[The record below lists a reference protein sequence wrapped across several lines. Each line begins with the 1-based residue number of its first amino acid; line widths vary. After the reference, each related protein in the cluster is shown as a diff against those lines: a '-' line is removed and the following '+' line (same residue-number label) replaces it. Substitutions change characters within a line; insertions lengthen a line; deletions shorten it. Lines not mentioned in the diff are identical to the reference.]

1 MEKKDTNVTTD
12 TRRDKVN
19 PQDDI
24 HDALFKYTIPVQ
36 LKPSRRIGDEKRV
49 PKWQV
54 RNEERCGLR
63 LKPITASQP
72 IIIITITYSQ
82 QQRQQTQWQ
91 QKRICRN
98 LSVGIAKS
106 MPVANWLC
114 NYQRYIQ
121 K

>member
-1 MEKKDTNVTTD
+1 MTITVAKGITCNNGYRQNKMVSEFHNKKKFDVTVNKLDGELEKKDTNVTTD

-72 IIIITITYSQ
+72 IIIITIT
-82 QQRQQTQWQ
+82 
-91 QKRICRN
+91 
-98 LSVGIAKS
+98 
-106 MPVANWLC
+106 
-114 NYQRYIQ
+114 
-121 K
+121 